1 MALLEFRSKAA
12 GGFFLM
18 PETFREICKVVS
30 RPYSESGSWPKEDL
44 KEILSRLDAEIAR
57 ETATLSQINEES
69 RQRDLAGREYLSFE
83 EEDELQRVRE
93 KRVSFRMRTFPLR
106 GMLEAAIKKDVPIMW
121 GVP

>member
-44 KEILSRLDAEIAR
+44 TEILSRLDAEIAR

-69 RQRDLAGREYLSFE
+69 RQKDLAGREYLSFE

-106 GMLEAAIKKDVPIMW
+106 EMLEAAIKKDVPIMW

>member
-1 MALLEFRSKAA
+1 
-12 GGFFLM
+12 M

-30 RPYSESGSWPKEDL
+30 RPYSDRGSWPKEDL
-44 KEILSRLDAEIAR
+44 KEILSKLDAEIAR
-57 ETATLSQINEES
+57 ETTTLSQIDEES

-83 EEDELQRVRE
+83 EEDELQRARE

-106 GMLEAAIKKDVPIMW
+106 EMLEAAIKKDVPIMW

>member
-44 KEILSRLDAEIAR
+44 KEILAKLDEEVNR
-57 ETATLSQINEES
+57 ETLALSQISEDC
-69 RQRDLAGREYLSFE
+69 RQRELAGREYLSFE
-83 EEDELQRVRE
+83 EEDELERVRE

-106 GMLEAAIKKDVPIMW
+106 EMLEASIKKDVPIMW